1 MLTEDEKLFIEYWE
15 KNRDKKK
22 HFVSQLAYGLPYG
35 LVFALPVLVALIF
48 HDWYKSMVY
57 ISNSQV
63 IVIIIGVLSIAIF
76 FAVFRTRFKWENNE
90 QAYKELKF
98 KEEKDNAA
106 HI

>member
-1 MLTEDEKLFIEYWE
+1 MLTNDEKLFIEYWE

-22 HFVSQLAYGLPYG
+22 HFLYQLAYGLPYG

-57 ISNSQV
+57 ISGAQV
-63 IVIIIGVLSIAIF
+63 IVIMICVLGIAIF
-76 FAVFRTRFKWENNE
+76 FAVFRMRFKWENNE
-90 QAYKELKF
+90 QVYKELKF
-98 KEEKDNAA
+98 KAQKGDAA